1 MTIVDKG
8 ENDTRAGSMGT
19 TPSDGP
25 GHPEAESDCGGDV
38 RLGDEH
44 VSGVET
50 LCVGESQ

>member
-8 ENDTRAGSMGT
+8 ETNTLAGSTGT
-19 TPSDGP
+19 SPPDGP
-25 GHPEAESDCGGDV
+25 GHPEAESDYGGDV